1 MNIDSRTGKRTKAG
15 ALEDGRRSVI
25 RYFKNNFADGF
36 RQDSLDLFVGN
47 YKVSPTEGVTHECPL
62 VSLRADQ
69 RYLAYP
75 VALALSLAMFILSL
89 VVPSE
94 LSTEILLGLLFWA
107 GKRAYRTTLFIDPTQ
122 YSDVLDNYKT
132 KVINNKNFLAMIFV
146 TSRTVLKNGPDYVD
160 QPHLVHAAPHTH
172 RN

>member
-1 MNIDSRTGKRTKAG
+1 M
-15 ALEDGRRSVI
+15 I

-107 GKRAYRTTLFIDPTQ
+107 GKRAYRTTI
-122 YSDVLDNYKT
+122 YKSKT
-132 KVINNKNFLAMIFV
+132 ILGPALYQTIAKVIMINNKNFLAMIFV

-160 QPHLVHAAPHTH
+160 QPHLVHAAPHSH
-172 RN
+172 NN

>member
-1 MNIDSRTGKRTKAG
+1 M
-15 ALEDGRRSVI
+15 
-25 RYFKNNFADGF
+25 
-36 RQDSLDLFVGN
+36 
-47 YKVSPTEGVTHECPL
+47 SPTEGVTHECPL

-107 GKRAYRTTLFIDPTQ
+107 GKRAYRTTI
-122 YSDVLDNYKT
+122 YKSNTILGPDLYQTIT
-132 KVINNKNFLAMIFV
+132 KVISNKNFLAMIFV

-160 QPHLVHAAPHTH
+160 QPHLVHAAPHSH